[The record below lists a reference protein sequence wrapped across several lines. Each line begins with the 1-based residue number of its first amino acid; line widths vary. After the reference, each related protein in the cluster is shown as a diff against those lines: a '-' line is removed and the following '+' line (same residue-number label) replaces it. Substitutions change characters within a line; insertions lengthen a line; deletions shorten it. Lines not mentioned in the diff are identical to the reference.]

1 MVTKINKIRSYY
13 GHLWVNSDKDRYF
26 MLMESYDM
34 NMDYDDPT
42 KEWSEITEVLYTEL
56 IKLNK

>member
-13 GHLWVNSDKDRYF
+13 GNLWVNSDKDRYF
-26 MLMESYDM
+26 MLMESDDM
-34 NMDYDDPT
+34 NMEYDDPT